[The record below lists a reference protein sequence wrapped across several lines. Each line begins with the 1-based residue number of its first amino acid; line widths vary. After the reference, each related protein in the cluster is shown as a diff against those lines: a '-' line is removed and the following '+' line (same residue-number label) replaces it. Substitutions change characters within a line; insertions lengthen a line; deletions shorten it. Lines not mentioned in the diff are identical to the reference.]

1 MRRVCQSL
9 PVSDAA
15 DRDSLL
21 LLHGLCGDGSSWNIV
36 GLDDGYYNVDV
47 TWDDTEGGQYDY
59 FNKTDEVYADTHVR
73 RELSVN
79 LPKCEGQRY
88 VVQ

>member
-1 MRRVCQSL
+1 M
-9 PVSDAA
+9 
-15 DRDSLL
+15 
-21 LLHGLCGDGSSWNIV
+21 

-59 FNKTDEVYADTHVR
+59 FNKTDEAYADTHVR

-88 VVQ
+88 AVQ

>member
-1 MRRVCQSL
+1 MLFRSFYCTGYAGT
-9 PVSDAA
+9 DHA
-15 DRDSLL
+15 
-21 LLHGLCGDGSSWNIV
+21 WNIV

-88 VVQ
+88 AVQ